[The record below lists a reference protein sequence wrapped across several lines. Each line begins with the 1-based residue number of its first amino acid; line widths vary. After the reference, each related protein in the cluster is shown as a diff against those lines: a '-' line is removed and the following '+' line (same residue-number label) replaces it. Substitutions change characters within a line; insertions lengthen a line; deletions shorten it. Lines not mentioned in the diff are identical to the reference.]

1 MKTTISF
8 IGVALILSLSDGNA
22 HAAETLTLE
31 EAFLRAYTRSETLE
45 IREQDIRIAEAH
57 YLQALG
63 TVLPQ
68 VQVSASELIQDTAPV
83 AGGGDAIGQTFTR
96 RSRPEV
102 AVNLRQPLFQGLR
115 EFNALKV
122 SGAERLRN
130 THQRDRARQILF
142 ADVARAYYTVLE
154 LENELRILQNLRSTL
169 LKRATELKGRIDLG
183 KSRPSEL
190 LTTESETASIEA
202 DLEGTKGRILT
213 ARDYLGFL
221 VGEAA
226 TERLVDEFSVPS
238 QSKIGKVETYLP
250 RGDERPDLNASEE
263 AVRLAKGRLDYEKG
277 GRYPTLDF
285 EGNYYPYRVGFQK
298 DIDWDVNFLL
308 TVPIFKGGATRGRI
322 REAAALHKQSE
333 LAHDEAL
340 RRAELE
346 IRQAYNKL
354 ATSRA
359 REAAL
364 RRAEMKAGANYRS
377 LGEEYGLGL
386 VNNLELLQSLRDWQ
400 QKKIAANRAHYETKL
415 EYLGL
420 RVAIGDLPTQ
430 EPTP

>member
-1 MKTTISF
+1 MRLNIFSVCF
-8 IGVALILSLSDGNA
+8 LFYSAVFFVPDVARAD
-22 HAAETLTLE
+22 TLTLE
-31 EAFLRAYTRSETLE
+31 DAFRQAFARSETLE

-102 AVNLRQPLFQGLR
+102 AVNVRQPLFQGLR

-130 THQRDRARQILF
+130 THQRDRAGQILF

-154 LENELRILQNLRSTL
+154 LENERMILQNLRSTL
-169 LKRATELKGRIDLG
+169 LKRASELKGRIDLG

-202 DLEGTKGRILT
+202 DLQGTKGSVLT

-221 VGEAA
+221 VGEPV
-226 TERLVDEFSVPS
+226 TERLVDEFPVP
-238 QSKIGKVETYLP
+238 SKIGQVETYLP
-250 RGDERPDLNASEE
+250 RRDQRPDLNASEE

-333 LAHDEAL
+333 FAHDEAL

-354 ATSRA
+354 TTSRA

-386 VNNLELLQSLRDWQ
+386 INNLELLQSLRDWQ
-400 QKKIAANRAHYETKL
+400 QKKIAANRAYYETKL

-420 RVAIGDLPTQ
+420 RIATGNLPIT
-430 EPTP
+430 EPAP